1 MTKKQSELFPTTT
14 SSAEASPVNRSA
26 LQARK
31 KARKTTDTSGRTCMK
46 LLNTKNPLGSLS
58 KTLVASSMWHS
69 MMCVLTWKPKV
80 TPRNRLLFQLAVSKL
95 PIEETES
102 GSSERTWRT
111 PDAHCGRGGSSKER
125 MQMKLD
131 KGMPISLNDQ
141 VAHPELMWPTPASRD
156 WKGGSPRTIKEDK
169 NGKPYREAKNSN
181 TKWGLTLDAAVDY
194 QQKKMFP
201 TPTTMD
207 SKEDSLKHAT
217 KMLQGKTHRA
227 SGQPIQKTLADSIMM
242 EEIRKNPKLM
252 ELYQDHQM
260 VERPHLPEQQ
270 KFVKYLRSQTT
281 IKELAE
287 KTDIKKTTIE
297 HWFRKDK
304 AGFSHPSIE
313 DWETIKPH
321 LKDLKY
327 DKEMTTLQ
335 SIEWQNQKMFP
346 TPAARD
352 YKDTGENTD
361 YEKLAKKSKLAGAV
375 KSKMWPTPRASSAM
389 AENIESLQKRGRD
402 KGNLEEKVALK
413 EKKMF
418 LTPGANEDAAGR
430 PGAKMQK
437 MLGNSPE
444 VRNTGKGTLN
454 PEWVEWLMGYPPGWT
469 DISDLK

>member
-1 MTKKQSELFPTTT
+1 
-14 SSAEASPVNRSA
+14 
-26 LQARK
+26 
-31 KARKTTDTSGRTCMK
+31 
-46 LLNTKNPLGSLS
+46 
-58 KTLVASSMWHS
+58 MWHS

-95 PIEETES
+95 PTEEIES
-102 GSSERTWRT
+102 GSSEKMWATPQAMDGLRVNQVRTEEQLKEAKKKGGCSNLREQVMWRT

-125 MQMKLD
+125 MEMKLD

-141 VAHPELMWPTPASRD
+141 VAHPNLMWPTPQARD
-156 WKGGSPRTIKEDK
+156 WKGGSPGTIKQDK

-181 TKWGLTLDAAVDY
+181 TKWGLTLDAAVKY
-194 QQKKMFP
+194 QQMKMFP

-227 SGQPIQKTLADSIMM
+227 SGQPIQKTLADRIMM
-242 EEIRKNPKLM
+242 EEILKNPELM

-375 KSKMWPTPRASSAM
+375 KSKMYPTPRSSIGMSMTMDTVVNAM
-389 AENIESLQKRGRD
+389 DNNDRGY
-402 KGNLEEKVALK
+402 KGNLEERVAI
-413 EKKMF
+413 E
-418 LTPGANEDAAGR
+418 
-430 PGAKMQK
+430 QK
-437 MLGNSPE
+437 MWPTPNASDNRDRGNMSDPAIQRRIAKGKQ
-444 VRNTGKGTLN
+444 VGLTMAVKDKPGKGTLN
-454 PEWVEWLMGYPPGWT
+454 PEWVEWLMGYPQGWT
-469 DISDLK
+469 DISDSSESPTSQE

>member
-1 MTKKQSELFPTTT
+1 
-14 SSAEASPVNRSA
+14 
-26 LQARK
+26 
-31 KARKTTDTSGRTCMK
+31 
-46 LLNTKNPLGSLS
+46 
-58 KTLVASSMWHS
+58 MWHS

-95 PIEETES
+95 PIEETEF
-102 GSSERTWRT
+102 GSSENLWATPQAMDGMRVNQVRTEEQLKEAKKKGGCSNLREQVMWRT

-125 MQMKLD
+125 MEMKLD

-141 VAHPELMWPTPASRD
+141 VAHPNLMWPTPASRD
-156 WKGGSPRTIKEDK
+156 WKGGSPGTIKEDK

-194 QQKKMFP
+194 QQK
-201 TPTTMD
+201 
-207 SKEDSLKHAT
+207 
-217 KMLQGKTHRA
+217 
-227 SGQPIQKTLADSIMM
+227 
-242 EEIRKNPKLM
+242 
-252 ELYQDHQM
+252 
-260 VERPHLPEQQ
+260 
-270 KFVKYLRSQTT
+270 
-281 IKELAE
+281 
-287 KTDIKKTTIE
+287 
-297 HWFRKDK
+297 
-304 AGFSHPSIE
+304 
-313 DWETIKPH
+313 
-321 LKDLKY
+321 
-327 DKEMTTLQ
+327 
-335 SIEWQNQKMFP
+335 KMFP

-469 DISDLK
+469 DISDSK

>member
-1 MTKKQSELFPTTT
+1 MNQKELFKTST
-14 SSAEASPVNRSA
+14 SSAEASRANRSV

-31 KARKTTDTSGRTCMK
+31 KARKMTDTSGRTCMK

-95 PIEETES
+95 PTEETES

-141 VAHPELMWPTPASRD
+141 VAHPDLMWPTPNSRD
-156 WKGGSPRTIKEDK
+156 WKDSMGTVPPSV
-169 NGKPYREAKNSN
+169 GKTRGHSLGQKV
-181 TKWGLTLDAAVDY
+181 AAE
-194 QQKKMFP
+194 QMKMFP

-227 SGQPIQKTLADSIMM
+227 SGQPIQKTLADRIMM
-242 EEIRKNPKLM
+242 EEILKNPELM

-375 KSKMWPTPRASSAM
+375 KSKMYPTPRSSIGMSMTMDTVVNAM
-389 AENIESLQKRGRD
+389 DNNDRGY
-402 KGNLEEKVALK
+402 KGNLEERVAI
-413 EKKMF
+413 E
-418 LTPGANEDAAGR
+418 
-430 PGAKMQK
+430 QK
-437 MLGNSPE
+437 MWPTPNASDNRDRGNMSDPAIQRRLAKGKQ
-444 VRNTGKGTLN
+444 VGLTMAVKDKPGKGTLN
-454 PEWVEWLMGYPPGWT
+454 PEWVEWMMGYPPGWT
-469 DISDLK
+469 DISDSQ